1 MLSTPK
7 HGWSN
12 ISIGNWSERCS
23 YLDDV
28 PFTLLRA
35 LEKVCRTRTVEAVKF
50 DAEGYE
56 YIVVFDNNDVH
67 IISNNSE
74 QGYIYVS
81 IEANVHDLAK
91 ELVSDIRKDIDYW
104 SSWNNYGSMSTE
116 EMAERK
122 QGLIILC
129 DNIEKRIS

>member
-1 MLSTPK
+1 MLSTTK

-28 PFTLLRA
+28 PFVLLRA
-35 LEKVCRTRTVEAVKF
+35 LEKICRTRTAEAVKF

-67 IISNNSE
+67 IISNHSE
-74 QGYIYVS
+74 QGYIYTS
-81 IEANVHDLAK
+81 IVANIHDLAK
-91 ELVSDIRKDIDYW
+91 ELVSDIRKDIDFW
-104 SSWNNYGSMSTE
+104 SNWNDYGSMGAE

-129 DNIEKRIS
+129 DSLEKRGS